1 MSPLEVLQLV
11 GYSIGATL
19 PLWMGIQ
26 LISRRRRLSP
36 IERVLVALAV
46 SMCGWHSSNL
56 VVTLHGL
63 FGFGYTPGIVTVLR
77 IADTIAVICI
87 VFCYSF
93 LLHAH
98 IHLWATAAER
108 TLKRSEKIRIYASY
122 VPPLFLPFAI
132 YKIWTHQY
140 APMLQRTHLFVIP
153 MAFWITYVLGFI
165 AITELLIAKKTKNVS
180 EQRIMRTLAASFVF
194 IGIVI
199 LAALALGLGEG
210 TQLGLYLK
218 TLANLGSL
226 LPSALLAYYIYRYRY
241 LELIIEESLIVATF
255 AAVVLTI
262 YIYGIRTIGDW
273 VTSHYGVRAGVVEA
287 LLILALALA
296 AAPLRSWLSQRFHR
310 LFEREAALYR
320 QIVSRISSHT
330 GQYQQLPD
338 LLDFVEQQTTSA
350 LKLRRVRIVVGDHVA
365 AQGAEDAQ
373 SNNPNRR
380 NVESNTVD
388 SPAGMAYAST
398 EPWVEQILDL
408 SSRDGWLPVE
418 GNPQLEANG
427 YTIAYPLRRDEN
439 VAGVLLVDAP
449 PASLTEDVRS
459 VLEVLAGQVAIAIED
474 SRLTE
479 ENVRLERK
487 LTERE
492 RLAILGQ
499 MAATVAHEIKN
510 PLSAIKSIAQVMGE
524 DQGLSDEYSRDLSLI
539 VGETDRLGRSVTQL
553 LSFARKELPAELPS
567 RSEQLVQS
575 VVRLFQVNAEKDGI
589 RLTTKLER
597 DEELEG
603 SAVSALRVALSNLLL
618 NALQATP
625 PGGEVT
631 ITQVSHNQEFVIYVQ
646 DAGPGIPADLHQRVW
661 EPFFTTKQRGTGLG
675 LAIVRK
681 RMQEAG
687 GTARLAPR
695 VNGSGARFEL
705 RVPLNSHP
713 RTDTK

>member
-36 IERVLVALAV
+36 IERVLVALAL

-63 FGFGYTPGIVTVLR
+63 FGFGYSPGIVTVLR
-77 IADTIAVICI
+77 IADTVAVICI

-98 IHLWATAAER
+98 IYLWAAAAER
-108 TLKRSEKIRIYASY
+108 PLKRSEKIRIYASY
-122 VPPLFLPFAI
+122 APPLFLPFAI
-132 YKIWTHQY
+132 YKIWTNQY
-140 APMLQRTHLFVIP
+140 APMLQRTPLFVIP
-153 MAFWITYVLGFI
+153 MAIWITYVLGFI
-165 AITELLIAKKTKNVS
+165 AITELLIAKKTRNVS

-194 IGIVI
+194 IGVVI
-199 LAALALGLGEG
+199 LGALALGLGEG

-241 LELIIEESLIVATF
+241 LELIIEESLIVASF

-296 AAPLRSWLSQRFHR
+296 AAPMRSWLAQRFDR

-320 QIVSRISSHT
+320 QIVSRISSHA
-330 GQYQQLPD
+330 GRYQQLPD

-350 LKLRRVRIVVGDHVA
+350 LKLRRVRILVGYRRGVPGIGETQQNNRD
-365 AQGAEDAQ
+365 GRDSEGDA
-373 SNNPNRR
+373 
-380 NVESNTVD
+380 VD
-388 SPAGMAYAST
+388 ASFVMAYASN
-398 EPWVEQILDL
+398 EAWVEQVLDL
-408 SSRDGWLPVE
+408 SSRDDWSPVE
-418 GNPQLEANG
+418 GDPQLESHG
-427 YTIAYPLRRDEN
+427 YTIAYPLRREEN
-439 VAGVLLVDAP
+439 VSGILLVDAP
-449 PASLTEDVRS
+449 SASLTEDVRS
-459 VLEVLAGQVAIAIED
+459 VLEILAGQVAIAIED
-474 SRLTE
+474 SRLAE
-479 ENVRLERK
+479 ENARLERK
-487 LTERE
+487 LTELE

-524 DQGLSDEYSRDLSLI
+524 DQSLSHEHSRDLSLI

-567 RSEQLVQS
+567 RSEQLIQS
-575 VVRLFQVNAEKDGI
+575 VVRLFQVSAEKDGI
-589 RLTTKLER
+589 RLTTKLEK
-597 DEELEG
+597 DEALEG

-625 PGGEVT
+625 AGGEVT
-631 ITQVSHNQEFVIYVQ
+631 ITQLTEGDDLVIYVQ
-646 DAGPGIPADLHQRVW
+646 DGGPGIPDDLRQRVW
-661 EPFFTTKQRGTGLG
+661 EPFLTTKQRGTGLG

-681 RMQEAG
+681 HMQEAS
-687 GTARLAPR
+687 GTARLAAR
-695 VNGSGARFEL
+695 VNGTGAR
-705 RVPLNSHP
+705 RCVVVTRP
-713 RTDTK
+713 RCIVVA

>member
-36 IERVLVALAV
+36 IERVLVALAL

-63 FGFGYTPGIVTVLR
+63 FGFGYSPGIVTVLR

-98 IHLWATAAER
+98 IYLWAASAER
-108 TLKRSEKIRIYASY
+108 PLKTSERIRIYASY
-122 VPPLFLPFAI
+122 APPLFLPFAI

-153 MAFWITYVLGFI
+153 MAVWITYVLGFI
-165 AITELLIAKKTKNVS
+165 AVTELLIAKRTPNLS

-194 IGIVI
+194 IGVVI

-241 LELIIEESLIVATF
+241 LELIIEESLIVASF

-296 AAPLRSWLSQRFHR
+296 AAPMRSWLAQRFHR

-320 QIVSRISSHT
+320 QIVSRISSHA
-330 GQYQQLPD
+330 GRYQQLPD

-350 LKLRRVRIVVGDHVA
+350 LKLRRVRILVGYRRGVPGIGETQQNNRD
-365 AQGAEDAQ
+365 GRDSEGDA
-373 SNNPNRR
+373 
-380 NVESNTVD
+380 VD
-388 SPAGMAYAST
+388 ASFVMAYASN
-398 EPWVEQILDL
+398 EAWVEQVLDL
-408 SSRDGWLPVE
+408 SSRDDWSPVE
-418 GNPQLEANG
+418 GDPQLESHG
-427 YTIAYPLRRDEN
+427 YTIAYPLRREEN
-439 VAGVLLVDAP
+439 VSGILLVDAP
-449 PASLTEDVRS
+449 SASLTEDVRS
-459 VLEVLAGQVAIAIED
+459 VLEILAGQVAIAIED
-474 SRLTE
+474 S
-479 ENVRLERK
+479 
-487 LTERE
+487 
-492 RLAILGQ
+492 LAILGQ

-524 DQGLSDEYSRDLSLI
+524 DQSLSHEYSRDLSLI

-567 RSEQLVQS
+567 RSEQLIQS
-575 VVRLFQVNAEKDGI
+575 VVRLFQVSAEKDGI
-589 RLTTKLER
+589 RLTTKLEK
-597 DEELEG
+597 DEALEG

-625 PGGEVT
+625 AGGEVT
-631 ITQVSHNQEFVIYVQ
+631 ITQLTEGDDLVIYVQ
-646 DAGPGIPADLHQRVW
+646 DGGPGIPDDLRQRVW

-687 GTARLAPR
+687 GIARLTAR

-705 RVPLNSHP
+705 RVPLK
-713 RTDTK
+713 RV

>member
-36 IERVLVALAV
+36 IERVLVALAL

-63 FGFGYTPGIVTVLR
+63 FGFGYSPGIVTVLR

-98 IHLWATAAER
+98 IHLWAAAAER
-108 TLKRSEKIRIYASY
+108 ALKRSEKIRIYASY
-122 VPPLFLPFAI
+122 APPLFLPFAI

-153 MAFWITYVLGFI
+153 MAIWITYVLGFI
-165 AITELLIAKKTKNVS
+165 AITELLIAKKTRNVS

-194 IGIVI
+194 IGVVI

-296 AAPLRSWLSQRFHR
+296 AAPMRSWLAQRFHR

-320 QIVSRISSHT
+320 QIVSRISLH
-330 GQYQQLPD
+330 GGRYQQLPD

-350 LKLRRVRIVVGDHVA
+350 LKLRRVRILVDYRR
-365 AQGAEDAQ
+365 GAPSIEEAPNNRNGRDSEGNAVDA
-373 SNNPNRR
+373 SS
-380 NVESNTVD
+380 VI
-388 SPAGMAYAST
+388 AYAST
-398 EPWVEQILDL
+398 EAWVEQVLDL
-408 SSRDGWLPVE
+408 SSRDGWSPVE
-418 GNPQLEANG
+418 GDSVLEAHG

-439 VAGVLLVDAP
+439 VSGVLLVDASSG
-449 PASLTEDVRS
+449 SLTEDVRS
-459 VLEVLAGQVAIAIED
+459 VLEILAGQVAIAIED
-474 SRLTE
+474 SRLAE
-479 ENVRLERK
+479 ENARLERK

-524 DQGLSDEYSRDLSLI
+524 DQSLSHEYSRDLSLI

-567 RSEQLVQS
+567 RSEELIQS
-575 VVRLFQVNAEKDGI
+575 VVRLFQVSAEKDGI
-589 RLTTKLER
+589 RLTTKIAK
-597 DEELEG
+597 DEALEG

-625 PGGEVT
+625 SGREVT
-631 ITQVSHNQEFVIYVQ
+631 ITQLTEGDDLVIYVQ
-646 DAGPGIPADLHQRVW
+646 DGGPGIPDDLRQRVW

-687 GTARLAPR
+687 GTARLAAR

-705 RVPLNSHP
+705 RVPLKRDP
-713 RTDTK
+713 RKDLK